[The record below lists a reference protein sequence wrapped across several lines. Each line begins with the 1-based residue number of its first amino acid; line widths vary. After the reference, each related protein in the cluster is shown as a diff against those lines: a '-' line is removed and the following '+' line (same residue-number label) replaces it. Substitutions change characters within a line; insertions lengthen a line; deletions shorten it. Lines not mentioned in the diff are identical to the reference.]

1 MAGERV
7 LILGGTGE
15 ARRLSEVLVAAGY
28 HTISSLAGVT
38 QAPRLPPG
46 EVRLGGFGGPKGIG
60 AYLKREGIVALLD
73 VAHPFA
79 VRISRHAARAACDTG
94 VPIAR
99 LQRPAW
105 SPVGGE
111 TWIDVASVAQA
122 AEVLPA
128 GARDIKGI
136 LRMIEPP
143 ELAVPEGWHLVLE
156 RPPFTVETESQTIQK
171 YRISHLVS
179 KNSGG
184 PETEAKLIAARQLK
198 IPIIVVARPAKPRV
212 PQFSSHDEIL
222 QWLRATLSP

>member
-1 MAGERV
+1 
-7 LILGGTGE
+7 
-15 ARRLSEVLVAAGY
+15 
-28 HTISSLAGVT
+28 
-38 QAPRLPPG
+38 
-46 EVRLGGFGGPKGIG
+46 
-60 AYLKREGIVALLD
+60 
-73 VAHPFA
+73 
-79 VRISRHAARAACDTG
+79 

-128 GARDIKGI
+128 GARAMVTVGRKEIEPFILRRDIKGI